1 MWGSVGKV
9 TFATQQPQI
18 GRSQPF
24 FEEPL
29 VRDAGWSCI
38 VQAGGNTMALV
49 ILSIIAALV
58 TLAAATAGL
67 LISAQAEVDS
77 ARSNNADTRSV

>member
-1 MWGSVGKV
+1 
-9 TFATQQPQI
+9 
-18 GRSQPF
+18 
-24 FEEPL
+24 
-29 VRDAGWSCI
+29 
-38 VQAGGNTMALV
+38 MALV